1 MSVTISHLSQLK
13 PNDHSHKIFHINN
26 LNNIPSSMCYI
37 VPLPC
42 GTTLGCVFVPRP
54 PGPGDIIVSPRHV
67 MIVGTAGRRRVP
79 VLMDANA
86 E

>member
-1 MSVTISHLSQLK
+1 
-13 PNDHSHKIFHINN
+13 
-26 LNNIPSSMCYI
+26 MCYI

-42 GTTLGCVFVPRP
+42 GTALGCVSVPRP